1 MNKVQLRMSTAVAVL
16 CFLLALPG
24 GALGASSDTNTSAAD
39 LAARMTE
46 YSASN
51 EVLRA
56 YIQFQS
62 QIREAQVNIDR
73 ARREVEEASAQNA
86 LALSNRLQ
94 SIEQSL
100 AAQRALESKTIDAM
114 QSTGR
119 FMLQAVSVFAGVAF
133 VAIVLTAFFQWR
145 AVNRIAEISGSIPAG
160 RPMTPLASLP
170 ALGLS
175 EHHLVTSSEGSG
187 AGLLETIERLE
198 HRLSDLEQATTP
210 PLEEHPPEARA
221 SEKNGENGENG
232 AHSEEA
238 PAVSRP
244 TPKEPAASEPAAGN
258 KSLVSKGQSLLNEDK
273 TEEAIACFDEALSQN
288 PNDTDALV
296 KKGAALEKLRKLPEA
311 IECYDRAIALDNSL
325 TIAYL
330 HKGGLYNRMERFS
343 EAVDCYEQALR
354 TQEKRRAA

>member
-1 MNKVQLRMSTAVAVL
+1 MNKVQLRKSTAVAVL

-24 GALGASSDTNTSAAD
+24 GALAAADTNSSAAD

-62 QIREAQVNIDR
+62 QIREAQASIDR

-86 LALSNRLQ
+86 LTLSNRLQ

-100 AAQRALESKTIDAM
+100 AAQRTFEAKTFDAM

-119 FMLQAVSVFAGVAF
+119 FMLTAVSIFAGVGF
-133 VAIVLTAFFQWR
+133 VAIVLTVFFQWR
-145 AVNRIAEISGSIPAG
+145 TVNRIAEISGSIPAG
-160 RPMTPLASLP
+160 RPMTPLPSLP

-175 EHHLVTSSEGSG
+175 EQHLVTSSEGSG

-198 HRLSDLEQATTP
+198 HRLSDLEQATNP
-210 PLEEHPPEARA
+210 PLEEHPPETRA
-221 SEKNGENGENG
+221 SEKNGENGGNG
-232 AHSEEA
+232 AHAEEA
-238 PAVSRP
+238 PAGSRP
-244 TPKEPAASEPAAGN
+244 TPREPAASEPATGN

>member
-1 MNKVQLRMSTAVAVL
+1 
-16 CFLLALPG
+16 LALPG
-24 GALGASSDTNTSAAD
+24 GALAASDTNASAAD

-62 QIREAQVNIDR
+62 QIREAQVTIDR

-86 LALSNRLQ
+86 LILSNRLQ

-119 FMLQAVSVFAGVAF
+119 FMLKTVSIVAGVGF

-175 EHHLVTSSEGSG
+175 EQHLVTSGEGSG

-198 HRLSDLEQATTP
+198 HRLSDLEQATNP
-210 PLEEHPPEARA
+210 PLEEHPPEERA

-232 AHSEEA
+232 GNGTHAEEA

-244 TPKEPAASEPAAGN
+244 TPKAPAASAPAAGN
-258 KSLVSKGQSLLNEDK
+258 NSLVSKGQSLLNEDK